1 MPIKNLILM
10 GISTGGVALSGVGW
24 EDDIDFQIVVLKDA
38 CADPDEEVHGILV
51 DKVTPRQ
58 ATVTTFH
65 AFLQTLG
72 YSQTIKFES
81 NLICQLFG
89 LPRRRPD

>member
-1 MPIKNLILM
+1 MVGQKEELPIKNLILM

-51 DKVTPRQ
+51 DKVTPQGRQ
-58 ATVTTFH
+58 RLPLSTPFYRPWD
-65 AFLQTLG
+65 TL
-72 YSQTIKFES
+72 KRLNS
-81 NLICQLFG
+81 N
-89 LPRRRPD
+89 RT